1 MTLAHTTGATTN
13 ARRSSAGPGHPPPT
27 PLPVARTACA
37 CGASAFGQPPSLCL
51 THALEAERCQAQRML
66 TLARR
71 GITQARR
78 LAARYPHN
86 PTLRQEAGQWLAE
99 AQDDLREATHRL
111 TLLAP
116 PPSSPSALGHCQ
128 EGR

>member
-1 MTLAHTTGATTN
+1 
-13 ARRSSAGPGHPPPT
+13 
-27 PLPVARTACA
+27 
-37 CGASAFGQPPSLCL
+37 
-51 THALEAERCQAQRML
+51 ML